1 MEYKNLNDFIFDI
14 FDGEDYRVG
23 LGVSPGRP
31 NNEMREFVRED
42 IKRWNTENNPAISYV
57 EIDPIRKRYI
67 PLTKWFQPTERKFIN
82 ENINYP
88 YSESLDYWGGKYDK
102 NTEILYDLDVDHD
115 QTEITK

>member
-31 NNEMREFVRED
+31 NNEMKEFVRED

-67 PLTKWFQPTERKFIN
+67 PLTKWFQPIQN
-82 ENINYP
+82 
-88 YSESLDYWGGKYDK
+88 L
-102 NTEILYDLDVDHD
+102 
-115 QTEITK
+115 